1 MSISFFCIATE
12 PIKNMYPIKESI
24 NSILPLADEIIIVFG
39 RPEKETENYFN
50 SLDKKIKIFNTDKWP
65 INWSYDVMTYHF
77 DYALKQCT
85 GDICI
90 KIDID
95 HIYKQSKPDE
105 IKLFRNNLL
114 NQINNSHIIW
124 LPKLNYLPKNKFL
137 KIKRGTYCI
146 NKKLLD
152 SENKNFYIGRKKYVN
167 TIIIEKEYNEI
178 ELDNLDMA
186 FLNYD
191 CTFMTKKKL
200 IEKQYYWYNAY
211 LKLFGSLSHFNV
223 PDDILNKEEEM
234 INFVVNRVK
243 ERIKWAQ
250 KKTSKGHDYFFS
262 FDFDFNPQVIRDR
275 LLKLNEDQYGFN
287 YFGRADII
295 ELLK

>member
-39 RPEKETENYFN
+39 REEEETYKYFKN
-50 SLDKKIKIFNTDKWP
+50 LDKKIKIYNTNKWP
-65 INWSYDVMTYHF
+65 IDWSYDVMTYHF

-90 KIDID
+90 KVDID
-95 HIYKQSKPDE
+95 HIYKQVNKNE
-105 IKLFRNNLL
+105 IELFRNNLL
-114 NQINNSHIIW
+114 SNLNKNHIIW
-124 LPKLNYLPKNKFL
+124 IPKLNYLPKNKFL

-152 SENKNFYIGRKKYVN
+152 NENKKFYIGRKKYVN
-167 TIIIEKEYNEI
+167 TIIIEEKYNEI
-178 ELDNLDMA
+178 EIDNLDMA

-191 CTFMTKKKL
+191 CTFMTRKKL

-223 PDDILNKEEEM
+223 PDDILNRDNDM
-234 INFVVNRVK
+234 IDFVVNRVK

-250 KKTSKGHDYFFS
+250 KKTLKGQNYFFN
-262 FDFDFNPQVIRDR
+262 FDFNFNPKVIRER
-275 LLKLNEDQYGFN
+275 LLNLDENQYGYN
-287 YFGRADII
+287 YFGRDDII
-295 ELLK
+295 EILK